1 MYKLDKKNVFVEVIC
16 WFFLDVENYKE
27 ILVLVEKM
35 EVDDEEDEERK
46 IIIRMCKIGVFKFI
60 NLYYS
65 ICFIVLYVC
74 W

>member
-1 MYKLDKKNVFVEVIC
+1 M
-16 WFFLDVENYKE
+16 ENYKE

-65 ICFIVLYVC
+65 ICFILLYVC
-74 W
+74 

>member
-1 MYKLDKKNVFVEVIC
+1 M
-16 WFFLDVENYKE
+16 ENYKE

-60 NLYYS
+60 NLYMYYS
-65 ICFIVLYVC
+65 VCFIVLYVC
-74 W
+74 

>member
-1 MYKLDKKNVFVEVIC
+1 M
-16 WFFLDVENYKE
+16 ENYKE

-46 IIIRMCKIGVFKFI
+46 IIIRMCKIGVFEFI

-74 W
+74 